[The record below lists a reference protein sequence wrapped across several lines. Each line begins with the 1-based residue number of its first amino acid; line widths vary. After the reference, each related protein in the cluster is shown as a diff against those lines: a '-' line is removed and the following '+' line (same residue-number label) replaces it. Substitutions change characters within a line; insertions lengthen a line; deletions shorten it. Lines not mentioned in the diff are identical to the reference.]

1 MISKITLA
9 CVVTLTAL
17 ITQRREETMNKLTPV
32 ILVEEIEPCLDFWTS
47 LGFERTAEV
56 PGDGTLAFVS
66 LQLGN
71 VEIMYQSR
79 TSVLEDMPALAGVSR
94 ALRDRVLHRSGRPRA
109 TQTCIGSRRDGGP
122 RTRDVLRDEGDRS
135 PLSVRHGHHVR
146 PAAIQLI
153 FGETSSVL

>member
-56 PGDGTLAFVS
+56 PGDGTLSFVS

-79 TSVLEDMPALAGVSR
+79 ASVLEDMPALAQGS
-94 ALRDRVLHRSGRPRA
+94 LERSGIAFFIEVDDLEPLKPALAAAETVVPERETFYGMRE
-109 TQTCIGSRRDGGP
+109 IG
-122 RTRDVLRDEGDRS
+122 VRS
-135 PLSVRHGHHVR
+135 PCGTIVTFAQRL
-146 PAAIQLI
+146 
-153 FGETSSVL
+153 TN